1 MGQALWQQS
10 NGLLQLALTS
20 PSGEEIMVVNM
31 VVPWIFLRRFATEM
45 LAGFG
50 GLLQQ
55 STSIAMKKGLSMEL
69 LDVSKKDR
77 CGIFLLKTSLDSY
90 NIYFFHFSEM
100 ITLRTE
106 GSITSP
112 SPSWHP
118 KSLGFYGSTDR
129 R

>member
-31 VVPWIFLRRFATEM
+31 VVPWIFLSVMGRFGTEM

-55 STSIAMKKGLSMEL
+55 STSIA
-69 LDVSKKDR
+69 
-77 CGIFLLKTSLDSY
+77 IFQ
-90 NIYFFHFSEM
+90 
-100 ITLRTE
+100 
-106 GSITSP
+106 GSIDGTF
-112 SPSWHP
+112 
-118 KSLGFYGSTDR
+118 GCFR
-129 R
+129 QFFC